1 MIHGFNWKKLSISS
15 ALCYR
20 WDFVRSRLYFQTVP
34 GSYNA
39 DKLIDFL
46 KELKRHFR
54 GEQVHLI
61 WDGLPAHRSRVMSEH
76 LEKQK
81 SWLQVTRLP
90 GYAPE
95 LNPVEMMWGNIKG
108 QELANL
114 CPDDLKEAEVELR
127 RGLERV
133 RKSRDLAFSFLRHTG
148 LSF

>member
-1 MIHGFNWKKLSISS
+1 
-15 ALCYR
+15 
-20 WDFVRSRLYFQTVP
+20 
-34 GSYNA
+34 
-39 DKLIDFL
+39 
-46 KELKRHFR
+46 
-54 GEQVHLI
+54 
-61 WDGLPAHRSRVMSEH
+61 MSEH

-133 RKSRDLAFSFLRHTG
+133 GKSRDLAFSFLRHTG